1 MRLLQTLFPSSPS
14 EWILGGPPGAPGRFP
29 GGLLWPEAA
38 RAQPLSSC
46 TAGGQGSA
54 PEPFHF
60 RGCPHRSS
68 RKALL
73 PRERGRGGV
82 GLGWF
87 LPSSILAQWGAAKGC
102 VWGRPAGRPLLP
114 SKVPVLGLSPSPE
127 GLQRGAP
134 RAGLEQGGRAG
145 ADPAHALPCSGM
157 SSPPQG
163 SSCGGRL
170 AQLFIPQ
177 CEPGTEAGTVA
188 ARPGPASTT
197 EGRGRE
203 ALLCLG

>member
-1 MRLLQTLFPSSPS
+1 MAPSSGWARGDILSCKEEPFAAGESLLFQRDILAVPKEGAASPESPPPFTTNGKRLPCWWGLAVRLLQTLFPSSPS

-82 GLGWF
+82 GRGGSCPAASW
-87 LPSSILAQWGAAKGC
+87 PSGGQPRVVCG
-102 VWGRPAGRPLLP
+102 
-114 SKVPVLGLSPSPE
+114 E
-127 GLQRGAP
+127 GLQED
-134 RAGLEQGGRAG
+134 L
-145 ADPAHALPCSGM
+145 
-157 SSPPQG
+157 
-163 SSCGGRL
+163 SCPVRS
-170 AQLFIPQ
+170 Q
-177 CEPGTEAGTVA
+177 CWG
-188 ARPGPASTT
+188 
-197 EGRGRE
+197 
-203 ALLCLG
+203 